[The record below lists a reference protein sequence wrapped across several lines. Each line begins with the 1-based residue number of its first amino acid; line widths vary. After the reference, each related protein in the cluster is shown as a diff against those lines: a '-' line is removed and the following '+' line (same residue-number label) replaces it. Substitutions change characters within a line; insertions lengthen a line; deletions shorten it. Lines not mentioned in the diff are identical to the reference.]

1 MVDVLSDLEVIRLLA
16 VPWIR
21 AETTAGIS
29 SKGRITGRGIRNPEM
44 EPLCPEIASYPRF
57 KGPIRT
63 RPRRYEQGCRKFPE
77 INPRTAGESI
87 SDAGRASSSPKLT
100 PGLIDGTKLALD

>member
-1 MVDVLSDLEVIRLLA
+1 MPIDATRARTCSSTRPLRDHRRIQEHLPRQRSYLFDVPSDMVDVLSDLEVIRLLA

-44 EPLCPEIASYPRF
+44 EPLCPEIASYSSIQGTDPR
-57 KGPIRT
+57 
-63 RPRRYEQGCRKFPE
+63 
-77 INPRTAGESI
+77 A
-87 SDAGRASSSPKLT
+87 A
-100 PGLIDGTKLALD
+100 